1 MNYLGHLYLSPTD
14 AAFRLGNLMADG
26 LPAKEAAHY
35 PLVMQL
41 GYRFH
46 HWIDDFTDHHPAF
59 RHCRELLAASQR
71 HYAGVVVDM
80 LFDHFLAKN
89 WAEYSSQSLADF
101 AQDFYTQYTT
111 FRGHLPAHFMYMMR
125 YMIRYRWLESY
136 ASMEGLQRALTGL
149 SRRASFQNNMHA
161 VPGVISA
168 FEKELEEGFRTL
180 MNDIRPEASLWIA
193 QHQAQIKD
201 VNSAR

>member
-46 HWIDDFTDHHPAF
+46 HWIDDFTDHHPAY

-89 WAEYSSQSLADF
+89 WTLYSSESLSSF
-101 AQDFYTQYTT
+101 AQTFYDQYEN
-111 FRGHLPAHFMYMMR
+111 FRGHLPGHFRYMMHF
-125 YMIRYRWLESY
+125 MIRYRWLESY
-136 ASMEGLQRALTGL
+136 AHSEGLQRALSGL
-149 SRRASFQNNMHA
+149 SKRTVYQNTMQEAPAAIAAHH
-161 VPGVISA
+161 S
-168 FEKELEEGFRTL
+168 ELEENFHL
-180 MNDIRPEASLWIA
+180 FMSDIRREAKSWI
-193 QHQAQIKD
+193 QRHWLY
-201 VNSAR
+201 STEE